1 MNWAVYG
8 VELREGEDAEPF
20 FLGLYCSEKTAE
32 MAARDEM
39 DACDAS
45 PTLLEKHR
53 LEARSSDATYVFSWK
68 KI

>member
-1 MNWAVYG
+1 MSWAVYG

-20 FLGLYCSEKTAE
+20 FLGLYRSEKAAE
-32 MAARDEM
+32 KAAMDEM
-39 DACDAS
+39 DACGAFPS
-45 PTLLEKHR
+45 LLEKHR

>member
-1 MNWAVYG
+1 MSWAVYG

-20 FLGLYCSEKTAE
+20 FLGLYRFEKAAETAA
-32 MAARDEM
+32 MDEM
-39 DACDAS
+39 DACGAS

-53 LEARSSDATYVFSWK
+53 LEARNSDATYVFSWK